1 MIPKTTWVPDDFPG
15 FLPKKQRQ
23 PRLKDPLQ
31 SSIQLLRPASRGGNH
46 LDVILPGNA
55 KMRLDATAKRFTESN
70 RRQGVD
76 LQPWSEQIPGIDYDE
91 FVTLEAEIKRNLA
104 CSFHAHITAS

>member
-1 MIPKTTWVPDDFPG
+1 MISQDSSAPKE
-15 FLPKKQRQ
+15 QRQ

-46 LDVILPGNA
+46 LDVILPGNT
-55 KMRLDATAKRFTESN
+55 KMRLVSGSPSRT
-70 RRQGVD
+70 GVKV
-76 LQPWSEQIPGIDYDE
+76 LTSSHGQ
-91 FVTLEAEIKRNLA
+91 FVTLEAEIKRIDLA